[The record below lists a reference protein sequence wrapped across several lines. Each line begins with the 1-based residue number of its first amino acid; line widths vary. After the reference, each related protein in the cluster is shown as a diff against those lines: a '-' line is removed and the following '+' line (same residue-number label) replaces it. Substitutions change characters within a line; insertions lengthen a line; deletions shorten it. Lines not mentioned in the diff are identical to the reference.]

1 MRIAEQWIGAPGLQ
15 DLLRVLAE
23 GGHRALLVGG
33 CVRNALLGQPVAD
46 IDVATDAPP
55 LRVTMLATDA
65 GLRVVPTGIDHGTVT
80 VLADDA
86 AYEVTTFRR
95 DVETDG
101 RRARVAFSDRLEEDA
116 ARRDFT
122 MNALYAEA
130 DGRLIDPLGGLADLR
145 AGRVRF
151 VGQAA
156 DRIREDYLR
165 ILRLF
170 RFQAW
175 YGREPLSAETLAT
188 VAHLA
193 GGLDRLS
200 RERVGH
206 EMRRLLAAPDPVAA
220 VEAMAGVGVL
230 ARVLQG
236 AAPDALA
243 RLVAIEAPH
252 GPDWLRR
259 LAMLASADT
268 AQSLRLSRAEARQF
282 QDLLAAAD
290 GDNSPAELG
299 WRMGAAAAR
308 DALLVRAARH
318 AQPMPDAWDV
328 EVARGVQAEFPL
340 KAADLMPG
348 LSGPA
353 LGARLRMLEARWID
367 SDFTLSREQ
376 LLA

>member
-1 MRIAEQWIGAPGLQ
+1 MAPILLRAARALLHLGRNRAYPQGAGGPDGLMRIAEQWIGAPGLQ

-65 GLRVVPTGIDHGTVT
+65 GLRVGPTGIDHGTVT

-193 GGLDRLS
+193 GGLGRLS

-268 AQSLRLSRAEARQF
+268 AQSLR
-282 QDLLAAAD
+282 
-290 GDNSPAELG
+290 
-299 WRMGAAAAR
+299 
-308 DALLVRAARH
+308 
-318 AQPMPDAWDV
+318 
-328 EVARGVQAEFPL
+328 
-340 KAADLMPG
+340 
-348 LSGPA
+348 
-353 LGARLRMLEARWID
+353 
-367 SDFTLSREQ
+367 
-376 LLA
+376 